1 MIDSERLNRWYNFQA
16 PFYHAWRDKYDSPLV
31 STVSDLLQADNTP
44 IKVLDVGCG
53 SGLFSI
59 GVGLRYPEWIVTG
72 IDPSQG
78 LLRIGRREAVKRS
91 LSHLA
96 FFAGSAHKLPFSEDE
111 FDAVIAAG
119 VLPNINDHL
128 VAFSEMRRVLKTD
141 GTLIIVELDRDMMT
155 RLSKLFVNV
164 MIIGYRV
171 VSRVL
176 PQFRFSD
183 EWSITAGTVDKA
195 LLQSN
200 LKDSGFS
207 IRREKNIASHM
218 IIDAVHVE
226 V

>member
-1 MIDSERLNRWYNFQA
+1 MIDSERLKRSYNFQA

-44 IKVLDVGCG
+44 IKALDVGCG

-78 LLRIGRREAVKRS
+78 LLRIGRREAAKRS

-128 VAFSEMRRVLKTD
+128 VAFSEMRRVLKKD
-141 GTLIIVELDRDMMT
+141 GTLIIVELDRDMMN
-155 RLSKLFVNV
+155 RLSKLFVNF

-176 PQFRFSD
+176 PQFRFASGHIRRH
-183 EWSITAGTVDKA
+183 S
-195 LLQSN
+195 LLQQR
-200 LKDSGFS
+200 G
-207 IRREKNIASHM
+207 
-218 IIDAVHVE
+218 HVTRFDPATG
-226 V
+226 